1 MNLSTSSFLTLNL
14 HALSSPAALNKVR
27 VNVMGRSQIC
37 IFYENPYLGFGPV
50 VELARLSV
58 VTLAPLSEI
67 VVASVVDVGV
77 VARIAP
83 LTAVPTV
90 VVPAVRSIGIGRF
103 PSLHPQAISA
113 KVKMYFSKPST
124 GCTCD
129 VKKGCHSG

>member
-37 IFYENPYLGFGPV
+37 IFYENPYLGLGPV
-50 VELARLSV
+50 VELARLSI

-90 VVPAVRSIGIGRF
+90 VELAVRSIGRF
-103 PSLHPQAISA
+103 PSLNPQAISA